1 MLETFVTKGPLLAFT
16 PISKNIQIKII
27 KIGVK
32 YLPSISITEVD
43 LKENKNTKIKYII
56 EKIIKLLKLN
66 ISKLTAQ
73 VLGIAIK
80 GPKHA
85 NINILNIYSS
95 INDVESG
102 LSKIEGYINDKFDG
116 VDKNDEVLFKVA
128 MTYLDNKNYPI
139 ALKYFRMVNEKK
151 IEDEKLKRIKGGFS
165 VWAFVGITAI
175 VAFLVGVVEGYTNP
189 KGCEVNN

>member
-16 PISKNIQIKII
+16 PISKNMQIKII

-85 NINILNIYSS
+85 NINILNIFEGISPILLNTLSS
-95 INDVESG
+95 LLSFFINAYNPSPTKKT
-102 LSKIEGYINDKFDG
+102 S
-116 VDKNDEVLFKVA
+116 
-128 MTYLDNKNYPI
+128 PI
-139 ALKYFRMVNEKK
+139 KKK
-151 IEDEKLKRIKGGFS
+151 ISDKGH
-165 VWAFVGITAI
+165 
-175 VAFLVGVVEGYTNP
+175 LVP
-189 KGCEVNN
+189 L

>member
-43 LKENKNTKIKYII
+43 LKENKNTKIKYVI

-80 GPKHA
+80 GSKHA
-85 NINILNIYSS
+85 NINILNIFEGISPILLNTLSS
-95 INDVESG
+95 SLSFFINAYNPSPTKKT
-102 LSKIEGYINDKFDG
+102 S
-116 VDKNDEVLFKVA
+116 
-128 MTYLDNKNYPI
+128 PI
-139 ALKYFRMVNEKK
+139 KKK
-151 IEDEKLKRIKGGFS
+151 ISDKGH
-165 VWAFVGITAI
+165 
-175 VAFLVGVVEGYTNP
+175 LVP
-189 KGCEVNN
+189 L